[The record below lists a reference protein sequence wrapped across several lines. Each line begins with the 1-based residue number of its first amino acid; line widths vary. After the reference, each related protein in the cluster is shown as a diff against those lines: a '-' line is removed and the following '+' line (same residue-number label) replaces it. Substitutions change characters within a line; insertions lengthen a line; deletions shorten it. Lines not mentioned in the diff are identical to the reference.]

1 MVKHSCFK
9 QTEKARKMKT
19 IKIGD
24 QKFTNKAIFID
35 FAGPILAQATE
46 INNQKNLLREIGL
59 GNHFGKDFTLSI
71 KSATKGGGADV
82 EALKELALKHG
93 ATIAE
98 VDACIVPKTP
108 SAHKVSFTKNKGV

>member
-9 QTEKARKMKT
+9 QTEKARKMKPIT
-19 IKIGD
+19 VGD
-24 QKFTNKAIFID
+24 QKFTNKATYID
-35 FAGPILAQATE
+35 FAGPILAKASE
-46 INNQKNLLREIGL
+46 INKQKDVLREIGL

-71 KSATKGGGADV
+71 ESASKGGGADV
-82 EALKELALKHG
+82 KALKDLALKHG

-98 VDACIVPKTP
+98 IDACIVPKSP

>member
-1 MVKHSCFK
+1 
-9 QTEKARKMKT
+9 MKT

-46 INNQKNLLREIGL
+46 INKQKGLLRELGI

-93 ATIAE
+93 ATPEEIE
-98 VDACIVPKTP
+98 ECIVPKSP